1 MRDERRPRIETNEQK
16 NLAMMSCQHDISW
29 SRDKGARCFNCGGQ
43 FALILLPTI
52 VKPPTY
58 ALDDDEPFEN
68 TRECI

>member
-1 MRDERRPRIETNEQK
+1 MGNKTDAKSEANEQK

-52 VKPPTY
+52 M
-58 ALDDDEPFEN
+58 AARIHLIDDEDG
-68 TRECI
+68 TWATSM